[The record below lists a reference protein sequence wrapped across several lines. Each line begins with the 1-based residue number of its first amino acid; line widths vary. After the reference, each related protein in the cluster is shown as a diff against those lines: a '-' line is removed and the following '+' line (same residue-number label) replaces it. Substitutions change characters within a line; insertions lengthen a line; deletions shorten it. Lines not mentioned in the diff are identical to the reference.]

1 MPIPS
6 FGQSAKQSFNIDYMP
21 VKLNGSNLW
30 SIIDA
35 KGNIIYED
43 EFPGNVSSAVNGYFI
58 YRNGHRYSLYK
69 VSKRPELVGNLA
81 DVKAVG
87 FPSEGLIPV
96 VAKELDRIE
105 YMHIDGTPAFT
116 LKPVKGKEIR
126 SVYNVFTDGLA
137 IFMTD
142 DWYFGAINS
151 QGNIVIPPDKYTL
164 IRPFNE
170 NRAVA
175 ELDNGNN
182 HKNRSTERE
191 RSYVAIDT
199 KGNIVFKL
207 KPDETPNRFFKDGKL
222 VVNRKGGGAGYYNRF
237 GEFHRFPPKVQEVDF
252 IKGNYVVYRS
262 QPSEPYQR
270 EPNNCGVIDLE
281 GNTIIKPQYKYITSI
296 DDKHFLAITDE
307 NDKKTYYID
316 NHNNVIDILPGWVT
330 PIPEQ
335 YHSHPPMLTSGF
347 SYMSEYPH
355 NYLGSDLKPLVSGD
369 LGRDGIEDDNVDP
382 ICHLI
387 FSDYFNPEE
396 TGSDLAA
403 RISANGLGGT
413 LLGASAD
420 KIPVVANSSGDS
432 YLGNNRIITS
442 NINRGYHIVQ
452 DIYHLNKSFS
462 TPGAKDQAKIKYAST
477 GIFLETP
484 TKMKNVSRIKKGA
497 LNSLLN
503 RGFSIEEKNEY
514 YTILKVGNGNIAFVS
529 ISGDD
534 FSITLLP
541 ATIWQSE
548 EKSLRQDA
556 IESYERIQ
564 KRLKEYGSN

>member
-6 FGQSAKQSFNIDYMP
+6 FGQSTKQSFNIDYMP
-21 VKLNGSNLW
+21 IKLNGSDLW

-58 YRNGHRYSLYK
+58 YRNGSRYSLYK
-69 VSKRPELVGNLA
+69 VGKRPELVGNLT

-105 YMHIDGTPAFT
+105 YRHIDGTPAFT

-126 SVYNVFTDGLA
+126 RVSNVFTDGLA

-142 DWYFGAINS
+142 DWYWGAINP
-151 QGNIVIPPDKYTL
+151 QGNIVISPDKYTW
-164 IRPFNE
+164 IYPFNE
-170 NRAVA
+170 NLAVA

-182 HKNRSTERE
+182 RRNRSIELE
-191 RSYVAIDT
+191 RSYVVIDT

-207 KPDETPNRFFKDGKL
+207 KPDETPNRFFKDEKL

-252 IKGNYVVYRS
+252 INGNYVVYRS
-262 QPSEPYQR
+262 QPSEHYQR
-270 EPNNCGVIDLE
+270 KPNNCGVIDLE

-316 NHNNVIDILPGWVT
+316 NRNNVIDILSGWVT

-355 NYLGSDLKPLVSGD
+355 NYLDSVFKPLVSGD

-387 FSDYFNPEE
+387 LSDYFNPEE
-396 TGSDLAA
+396 TGSNLAA

-420 KIPVVANSSGDS
+420 KIPVVANSSGS
-432 YLGNNRIITS
+432 YHGNNRIIAG
-442 NINRGYHIVQ
+442 NYNLGHLYVQ
-452 DIYHLNKSFS
+452 DIYHLNKSYSFR
-462 TPGAKDQAKIKYAST
+462 GDKDQAKIKYAST
-477 GIFLETP
+477 GICLETP
-484 TKMKNVSRIKKGA
+484 TKMKNVSRIKKWA

-529 ISGDD
+529 ISGDY

-541 ATIWQSE
+541 ATVWQSE

-564 KRLKEYGSN
+564 KRLKEYGSD